1 MARNDTTDTVPD
13 EAIQRWHEAIVA
25 AVNDASDFEIHADNS
40 ILEDESA
47 PADVAATTD
56 SDNDKEAQTDT
67 QTQTNTHAQTDDEVE
82 IDDDDLSSC
91 YAHSS
96 CYPESLVDDEDAVHS
111 FRQKLHALAT
121 QLHVKF
127 EDIGYIR
134 ESESIRAFP
143 LTLRNPPEGAIWSD
157 GTRAVLRMNGDLTLN
172 NRRSRGVQIKDQDI
186 LPPDSIRQADAATS
200 SSLNHVYFFVQPADG
215 ANENVASLQDNQA
228 GDDEAGDLHEPQSP
242 ASVTSNTSDSS
253 ELSGGTLINGSPIR
267 AGPDSDS
274 DSEDSDDHSF
284 DYYVSNSNYYDD
296 EEEQRRDQWER
307 LDEALLSNLL
317 LEHGVPAPQ
326 TLAFDVRWESA
337 LKRPYAIQALLPGT
351 QLSKL
356 YRERKE
362 MSLEDRLWL
371 AGEAAEL
378 RARLETIQFQGTGK
392 LQADVNQ
399 GMTVG
404 RLPLHMSVRA
414 DVEQKLDT
422 SGFFRGNAYPR
433 TGRFGPSAPLYYSL
447 YDTMTRA
454 VDDLLFKKMIRL
466 SLDHEPFLRAYL
478 AFKDILLDMEHIGWF
493 SEADKAFSKSVLNH
507 GTIDDKQIL
516 VERTGNPSDPWRL
529 TGLMGFDDAEI
540 VPAVLNKRAWSWVW
554 DVHEASEVLP
564 NEDQFGWTH
573 DIDELPVDL
582 PYLTEDD
589 LKVKQRHEDVLIE
602 KLYVPQYGEKARE
615 QYFDDTYGRGRWL
628 RRLFDFVQGEVVYT
642 ASKHRFNK
650 LISDWEQFKKNQNI
664 QPRPMEMWKRLPDYI
679 RGREVEKSRPVQPS
693 APPSSITIND
703 PNAVTSS
710 SLQHVYFFINSQASS
725 SDAPVTT
732 EVPNNTGEPETST
745 SSSFNHVYFFAEPPA
760 SSSSD
765 GQTVID
771 ARNSTKEAIS
781 R

>member
-1 MARNDTTDTVPD
+1 MARNDSTDTVPD

-25 AVNDASDFEIHADNS
+25 AVNDASDFEIHVDNS
-40 ILEDESA
+40 ILEDEST

-56 SDNDKEAQTDT
+56 SDKDEEAQIDT
-67 QTQTNTHAQTDDEVE
+67 QTQTDDEVE
-82 IDDDDLSSC
+82 TDDDDLSSC
-91 YAHSS
+91 YGHSS

-111 FRQKLHALAT
+111 FRQKLLALAT

-127 EDIGYIR
+127 EDIGYVR

-143 LTLRNPPEGAIWSD
+143 LTLRNPPEGAVWSD

-172 NRRSRGVQIKDQDI
+172 NRRSRGVQIEDQDI
-186 LPPDSIRQADAATS
+186 LPPDNSGNADAATS
-200 SSLNHVYFFVQPADG
+200 SSLNHVYFFVQPANG
-215 ANENVASLQDNQA
+215 GNENAPSLRDIQA
-228 GDDEAGDLHEPQSP
+228 GDGENGNSHEPQSP
-242 ASVTSNTSDSS
+242 SSATSNTSDSS
-253 ELSGGTLINGSPIR
+253 NISGDTLIDESLILAGS
-267 AGPDSDS
+267 DSDS
-274 DSEDSDDHSF
+274 DSEDSDDDSF

-326 TLAFDVRWESA
+326 TLAFDVRWENA
-337 LKRPYAIQALLPGT
+337 LKRPYAIQASLPGQ

-362 MSLEDRLWL
+362 LSLEDRLWL

-422 SGFFRGNAYPR
+422 FGFFRGNAYPC

-529 TGLMGFDDAEI
+529 TGLMGFDDAET

-650 LISDWEQFKKNQNI
+650 LISDWEEFKKNQNI
-664 QPRPMEMWKRLPDYI
+664 QPRPLEMWKRLPDYI
-679 RGREVEKSRPVQPS
+679 RGKEVEKPRPVQPPAS
-693 APPSSITIND
+693 PVPVNGPNTVPSN
-703 PNAVTSS
+703 
-710 SLQHVYFFINSQASS
+710 SLQHVYFFVNPQATS
-725 SDAPVTT
+725 SDAPAAT
-732 EVPNNTGEPETST
+732 EAPCNTGETEATT
-745 SSSFNHVYFFAEPPA
+745 SSSLNHVYFFAEPPL